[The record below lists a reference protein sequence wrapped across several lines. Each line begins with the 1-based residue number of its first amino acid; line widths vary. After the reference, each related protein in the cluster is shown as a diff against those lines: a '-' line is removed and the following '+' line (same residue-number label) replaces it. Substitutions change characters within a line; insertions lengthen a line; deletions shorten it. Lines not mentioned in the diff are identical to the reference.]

1 MGPFPGPTF
10 SRLEAEQPVNAVGSS
25 ARDPLSRASGPFG
38 NEAGSLRGK
47 SLQADVRTSPSAWP
61 RSLPCAFVCVCS
73 LGPDSQRAGSVLGG
87 PADAREPTSGFP
99 SGSRRACLPRAF
111 RGASSD
117 SGRMVRVRASWAT
130 ARGQQRA
137 GTKEDPAAALPA
149 QPAPASGTLAG
160 WGAPRWRPSVLRVP
174 DGRAVALP
182 SRSPSW
188 ALPQTV
194 SSRGSLGSS
203 LGSEPAKIRYI
214 FFQRITSVHKV
225 SSVFNFL
232 MNIYFSMNGSYTKAN
247 SRKYK
252 EERRKVTRSRFVTT
266 EARHTGCSESEVVSC
281 GQAAEGGR
289 GPSRAGGSPLLN
301 FPSLLAVQFKG
312 GSRGREISLLSLPKK
327 HKKTKKQR
335 FLSRKIVPW
344 GDILSVTVT
353 PHRFLV
359 RNSSAD
365 TFAYSISYRKDMQ
378 GRLISEQ

>member
-61 RSLPCAFVCVCS
+61 RRLPCTFVCVCS

-149 QPAPASGTLAG
+149 QPAPASRGGEPPGGDPRYCASQMAG
-160 WGAPRWRPSVLRVP
+160 PWLCPHAHPAG
-174 DGRAVALP
+174 
-182 SRSPSW
+182 RSPK
-188 ALPQTV
+188 PCHPGV
-194 SSRGSLGSS
+194 PLGH
-203 LGSEPAKIRYI
+203 L
-214 FFQRITSVHKV
+214 
-225 SSVFNFL
+225 
-232 MNIYFSMNGSYTKAN
+232 
-247 SRKYK
+247 
-252 EERRKVTRSRFVTT
+252 
-266 EARHTGCSESEVVSC
+266 
-281 GQAAEGGR
+281 
-289 GPSRAGGSPLLN
+289 
-301 FPSLLAVQFKG
+301 
-312 GSRGREISLLSLPKK
+312 
-327 HKKTKKQR
+327 
-335 FLSRKIVPW
+335 
-344 GDILSVTVT
+344 
-353 PHRFLV
+353 
-359 RNSSAD
+359 
-365 TFAYSISYRKDMQ
+365 
-378 GRLISEQ
+378 

>member
-10 SRLEAEQPVNAVGSS
+10 SRLEAEQPINAVGSS

-38 NEAGSLRGK
+38 NKAGSLRGK

-61 RSLPCAFVCVCS
+61 RRLPCAFVCVCS

-87 PADAREPTSGFP
+87 PADAHEPTSGFP

-111 RGASSD
+111 WGASSD
-117 SGRMVRVRASWAT
+117 SGRWSASGPPGPPLADS
-130 ARGQQRA
+130 RGQAPKRTQQ
-137 GTKEDPAAALPA
+137 PPA

-312 GSRGREISLLSLPKK
+312 GSRGREISLLSLQKK
-327 HKKTKKQR
+327 PQKNKKTKIFKQKNCSLGR
-335 FLSRKIVPW
+335 YFICYCNTPQVSGTKFVCRHICLFYFLQEGHAGPSN
-344 GDILSVTVT
+344 
-353 PHRFLV
+353 F
-359 RNSSAD
+359 
-365 TFAYSISYRKDMQ
+365 
-378 GRLISEQ
+378 

>member
-1 MGPFPGPTF
+1 MSPRPDFRAGHGERAFHARSGVPPPT
-10 SRLEAEQPVNAVGSS
+10 VGGWS
-25 ARDPLSRASGPFG
+25 ASGPPG
-38 NEAGSLRGK
+38 PPLADSRG
-47 SLQADVRTSPSAWP
+47 QAPKRTQQPPCP
-61 RSLPCAFVCVCS
+61 RSQHPPRGV
-73 LGPDSQRAGSVLGG
+73 GSPQVETL
-87 PADAREPTSGFP
+87 S
-99 SGSRRACLPRAF
+99 
-111 RGASSD
+111 
-117 SGRMVRVRASWAT
+117 T
-130 ARGQQRA
+130 AR
-137 GTKEDPAAALPA
+137 
-149 QPAPASGTLAG
+149 
-160 WGAPRWRPSVLRVP
+160 P

-214 FFQRITSVHKV
+214 FFQIITSVHKV

-312 GSRGREISLLSLPKK
+312 GSRGREISLLSLQKK